1 MGDTLNIHQ
10 SWVSCIVKNISDALA
25 KQHSHFVRMPTCP
38 KVRENMEHYFWC
50 HELHTHTYFK
60 PRGRPRSQIWPGW
73 HSINTQVMCD
83 SRMQIVNIVAR
94 WYGSVHDSRIF
105 NECFLKVQM
114 EAGDYQGYLLGDLGY
129 ALCHY
134 LMTPVQSS
142 RCDAE
147 KKKANSKYY

>member
-1 MGDTLNIHQ
+1 
-10 SWVSCIVKNISDALA
+10 
-25 KQHSHFVRMPTCP
+25 
-38 KVRENMEHYFWC
+38 
-50 HELHTHTYFK
+50 
-60 PRGRPRSQIWPGW
+60 
-73 HSINTQVMCD
+73 MCD

-134 LMTPVQSS
+134 LMTPIQSS
-142 RCDAE
+142 CSDAE
-147 KKKANSKYY
+147 KKRQTRNIFERLFGVWKKGSQY